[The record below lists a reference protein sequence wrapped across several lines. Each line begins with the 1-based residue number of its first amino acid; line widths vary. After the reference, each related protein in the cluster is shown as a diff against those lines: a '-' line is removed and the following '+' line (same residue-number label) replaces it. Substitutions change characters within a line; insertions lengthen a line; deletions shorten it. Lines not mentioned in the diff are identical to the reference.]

1 MEKNIHKYFKV
12 GDIVRNEDIW
22 GRQLFIVDRL
32 FGNAYQPLLIVH
44 PYGKEKTVGNMCNF
58 VLSMTKLV
66 DARNRPLK
74 KIPQSTLIKLVKNGN
89 MEAKR
94 EFIMRNRK

>member
-1 MEKNIHKYFKV
+1 MEQNIHKYFKV

-22 GRQLFIVDRL
+22 GKQLFIVDKL

-44 PYGKEKTVGNMCNF
+44 PYGKPKTVGTMCNF
-58 VLSMTKLV
+58 VLSMTKLI
-66 DARNRPLK
+66 DCPKRPLK
-74 KIPQSTLIKLVKNGN
+74 KIPQSTLIKLLRNGN
-89 MEAKR
+89 VDAKR